1 MLEATKPPVKARRKR
16 HVGSPLPLELKLADG
31 TIGQVWDYRV
41 IVYKV
46 GMRRHRLALHR
57 FHGAWRIFNRPVYDR
72 RSQAIAISQLDA
84 LVGRVGEERFNAAI
98 AARSPKVRQ
107 CVS

>member
-31 TIGQVWDYRV
+31 TVGQVWDCRV

-46 GMRRHRLALHR
+46 GMKRHRLALHR
-57 FHGAWRIFNRPVYDR
+57 FHGAWRISHTKLGVRVATVQGFLYG
-72 RSQAIAISQLDA
+72 AAISTA
-84 LVGRVGEERFNAAI
+84 RFTIDGN
-98 AARSPKVRQ
+98 
-107 CVS
+107 